1 MLASTLSD
9 SKSSN
14 YDVEGECDSDG
25 NYLAFMAITTVDYKD
40 ELSNLVDEL
49 GVHFEGEEVK
59 DSEYGDVYLNKGETN
74 LQEVY
79 NALLEDCGKY
89 AKVAKNAVEKMRKI
103 EEEHKSIL
111 VQLKDAKCEVER
123 LKEELL
129 NAYSKFK
136 FL

>member
-89 AKVAKNAVEKMRKI
+89 AKVAKNAVKKMKKI
-103 EEEHKSIL
+103 EEEHKSTL
-111 VQLKDAKCEVER
+111 VQLKEAKCEV
-123 LKEELL
+123 
-129 NAYSKFK
+129 S
-136 FL
+136 